1 MTLRC
6 TFKVYLL
13 LLLTALFTLIF
24 FNVKTDAEIIPETIV
39 EQRVQEEEKAE
50 EIVVEPIEEESYP
63 MSEEDMNLISLVTM
77 AEAEGESELGKR
89 LVIDTILNRI
99 DHPNWP
105 NSGREVIYQKSQFTS
120 VWNGR
125 IERCY
130 VRDDILNLVK
140 EELKSRTNTSCLF
153 FRTEKY
159 SSYGTPLLKEGNH
172 YFSSY

>member
-6 TFKVYLL
+6 TFRICLFLSLV
-13 LLLTALFTLIF
+13 ALFTLIF
-24 FNVKTDAEIIPETIV
+24 FTIKTDAEIIPDVIA
-39 EQRVQEEEKAE
+39 EQQIQEEEKAE
-50 EIVVEPIEEESYP
+50 EIVVEPIAEEPYQ
-63 MSEEDMNLISLVTM
+63 MSEEDMNLIALVTM

-105 NSGREVIYQKSQFTS
+105 NNGREVIYQKSQFTS

-130 VRDDILNLVK
+130 IRDDILNLVK
-140 EELKSRTNTSCLF
+140 EELKLRTNTSCLF
-153 FRTEKY
+153 FRTGKY
-159 SSYGTPLLKEGNH
+159 SSYGVPLLQEGNH

>member
-6 TFKVYLL
+6 TFRICLF

-50 EIVVEPIEEESYP
+50 EIVVEHIEEESYP
-63 MSEEDMNLISLVTM
+63 MAEEDINLIALVTM

-99 DHPNWP
+99 DHPN
-105 NSGREVIYQKSQFTS
+105 
-120 VWNGR
+120 
-125 IERCY
+125 
-130 VRDDILNLVK
+130 
-140 EELKSRTNTSCLF
+140 
-153 FRTEKY
+153 
-159 SSYGTPLLKEGNH
+159 
-172 YFSSY
+172 

>member
-1 MTLRC
+1 M
-6 TFKVYLL
+6 F